1 MDAEEDNDWP
11 RVMRKHTGYTL
22 DEIKPCAA
30 YLVNLMDKATSTQ
43 YRALFH
49 KFKKREYSGVAR
61 YKAPTAVFG
70 LTSQN
75 ASQNA

>member
-1 MDAEEDNDWP
+1 
-11 RVMRKHTGYTL
+11 MRKHTGYTL
-22 DEIKPCAA
+22 EEVKPCAA

-61 YKAPTAVFG
+61 YKAPTAHFG